1 MQFNSTLSI
10 GAPPKAPDYTKLN
23 SLAEGKDI
31 SAALDAAMKHYDE
44 SYAST
49 QALGFQAASSAG
61 KQYSGR
67 LMQQGINPV
76 ASGVVE
82 AQAKLP
88 VFKQLHDIKKDQ
100 ATTQADYSFK
110 TASLAAQ
117 VAQSIAQLQLGY
129 SNTLADYNAK
139 SASLKLQDTGQQ
151 ADNYFKQ
158 ASLDQSRN
166 QFNTTNAMDQQ
177 KLDLQRAI
185 AASQIANTNASTMH
199 QTQQNEQQASINGR
213 IQNWQPNYLPRF
225 NGGFS
230 ELGWTRNGGQS
241 YGGL

>member
-1 MQFNSTLSI
+1 MNFTSTLSL
-10 GAPPKAPDYTKLN
+10 GAAPAAPDYTQLKQIGQ
-23 SLAEGKDI
+23 GKDI
-31 SAALDAAMKHYDE
+31 QAALDAAMKIYDD

-88 VFKQLHDIKKDQ
+88 VYKQLHGIKQDQ
-100 ATTQADYSFK
+100 ATTKADFAIK
-110 TASLAAQ
+110 AQSLAAQ

-139 SASLKLQDTGQQ
+139 TASLRLQDQGQQ
-151 ADNYFKQ
+151 ADNFFKQ
-158 ASLDQSRN
+158 AGLTQNQN
-166 QFNTTNAMDQQ
+166 QFNTTSAMERQ
-177 KLDLQRAI
+177 KIEIQRAI
-185 AASQIANTNASTMH
+185 AASQIANTTANTQGQQLQNTNA
-199 QTQQNEQQASINGR
+199 QAVNNLSI
-213 IQNWQPNYLPRF
+213 PRM
-225 NGGFS
+225 NAMAHGNDTS
-230 ELGWTRNGGQS
+230 NPWATTRNPWANA
-241 YGGL
+241 YNPF